1 VVFAGFGEPIKRN
14 RRLRGKGS
22 GPPGQQIL
30 PSEILSRERISRVGL
45 ENHGRSVI
53 IRASYRTASQTKGEA
68 MIPASQD
75 VTRLLVDWSNGDQAA
90 LEKLLPLVNAEL
102 RQLARRYMRRES
114 PGHTLQTSALVN
126 EAYLRLIDQRNVQWQ
141 NRAHFFGIAAQ
152 LMRRILIDHARSHH
166 YAKRGGGALRVSLDE
181 AAAVTEARAA
191 ELLAVDE
198 ALEKLTTM
206 DARKGRIV
214 ELRFFGGLTEEETAE
229 VMGISSPTVQR
240 EWRAAKAWLRRML
253 TDRKDDEV

>member
-1 VVFAGFGEPIKRN
+1 
-14 RRLRGKGS
+14 
-22 GPPGQQIL
+22 
-30 PSEILSRERISRVGL
+30 
-45 ENHGRSVI
+45 
-53 IRASYRTASQTKGEA
+53 
-68 MIPASQD
+68 
-75 VTRLLVDWSNGDQAA
+75 
-90 LEKLLPLVNAEL
+90 
-102 RQLARRYMRRES
+102 MRRES

-126 EAYLRLIDQRNVQWQ
+126 EAYLRLIDQKQVQWQ

-166 YAKRGGGALRVSLDE
+166 YAKRGGGAIKVSLDE

-198 ALEKLTTM
+198 ALEKLTAM

-229 VMGISSPTVQR
+229 VMGISLPTVQR

-253 TDRKDDEV
+253 TEGKDDEA